1 MGAVLIVDDHLPTA
15 RLVAALLRSAGHRTT
30 CAAGGP
36 EALAHVETSRPDVVV
51 LDVMMPEMD
60 GWAVLRRLRADAR
73 FASLPV
79 LMYSALDD
87 DDSRATAAKAGA
99 QGYMVKGRTEW
110 TEVRATIER
119 HLDPGEAAPDPASA
133 DARPRS

>member
-1 MGAVLIVDDHLPTA
+1 MGAVLIVDDHVPTA

-36 EALAHVETSRPDVVV
+36 EALAHLETSRPDVVV
-51 LDVMMPEMD
+51 LDVMMPDMD
-60 GWAVLRRLRADAR
+60 GWAVLRRLRADPR

-87 DDSRATAAKAGA
+87 DESRATATEAGA
-99 QGYMVKGRTEW
+99 HGYMVKGRTEW

-119 HLDPGEAAPDPASA
+119 HLDPGQAPPGPGSA
-133 DARPRS
+133 RARRGG

>member
-15 RLVAALLRSAGHRTT
+15 RLMATLLRSAGHRTT

-36 EALAHVETSRPDVVV
+36 EALAHLETSRPDIVV
-51 LDVMMPEMD
+51 LDVMMPDMD
-60 GWAVLRRLRADAR
+60 GWTVLRRLRADPR
-73 FASLPV
+73 FALLPV

-87 DDSRATAAKAGA
+87 DASRATAAEAGA
-99 QGYMVKGRTEW
+99 DGYMVKGRTEW

-119 HLDPGEAAPDPASA
+119 HLDPGGAAPDPSSA
-133 DARPRS
+133 DAPARV